1 MFKKHN
7 RPAERANRIL
17 LCWHLEEV
25 SRRFYF
31 GRALPKQKGDYVA
44 CSAYH
49 RTLTKKASGK
59 KISQK
64 YQEHQVKNTQ
74 SVVTSFEIGGDKYSI
89 DLKTE
94 LSQTRITLYISPS
107 LLLYVCVVLCR
118 IHQKKWMCE
127 CIGNTWKNGGDSR
140 RRRYFTINRGLLE
153 ETLLR
158 A

>member
-7 RPAERANRIL
+7 RLAERANRIL

-25 SRRFYF
+25 RSKFYF

-94 LSQTRITLYISPS
+94 LSQTPITLYISPS
-107 LLLYVCVVLCR
+107 LLLYMCVWYCAGYIKR
-118 IHQKKWMCE
+118 NE
-127 CIGNTWKNGGDSR
+127 CVNALEILGKLVV
-140 RRRYFTINRGLLE
+140 ILE
-153 ETLLR
+153 EEGISQLIEDY
-158 A
+158 